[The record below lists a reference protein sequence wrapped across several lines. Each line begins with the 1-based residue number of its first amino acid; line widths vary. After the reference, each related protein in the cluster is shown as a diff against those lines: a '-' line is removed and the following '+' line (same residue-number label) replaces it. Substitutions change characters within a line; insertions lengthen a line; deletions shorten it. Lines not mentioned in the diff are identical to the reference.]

1 MLAYRILNK
10 LTASFFIVSRN
21 FAKQNA
27 KEKIKCSEN
36 YLLGFL
42 FQHMHNKT
50 INVRDIEDTITLK
63 KISSEMFIRL
73 FIVFKWLFSACV
85 LQVKSTQQQRSLFTE
100 KAYEIKAFDQ

>member
-1 MLAYRILNK
+1 MFRK
-10 LTASFFIVSRN
+10 LFVRV
-21 FAKQNA
+21 
-27 KEKIKCSEN
+27 
-36 YLLGFL
+36 L

-50 INVRDIEDTITLK
+50 INVKDIKDTRTLK

-85 LQVKSTQQQRSLFTE
+85 LEVKSTQQQRSLFTE